1 VVMMPRAVV
10 MMPRAVVMMSG
21 TSREHEKRL
30 LRGVM
35 VEALEAQQRK
45 RTGLEEQLERTEA
58 APLLNSGDEKAVK
71 AHAKALRRAA
81 QVPVRLSEVDAAE
94 TKLAELQTK
103 LRSGGDVV
111 QIRLQLEL
119 ELGLTERLASF
130 DVDAMAQ
137 GQWGRPAGF
146 DGLVLESP
154 RGVPILVARQS
165 FSDDLL
171 RRVSSGT
178 DLWFQVSEGRG
189 SRVLLRTSMVRS
201 LVRSPRECME
211 TASDLAALFSD
222 ARRSDEVKVMYTDSR
237 HVAKRGG
244 RVGQLKESKRLGVI
258 WAKPARVVDEAR
270 DAQEEQGWL

>member
-1 VVMMPRAVV
+1 

-71 AHAKALRRAA
+71 AYAKALRRAA

-111 QIRLQLEL
+111 EIRLQLEL

>member
-1 VVMMPRAVV
+1 MMPRAVV